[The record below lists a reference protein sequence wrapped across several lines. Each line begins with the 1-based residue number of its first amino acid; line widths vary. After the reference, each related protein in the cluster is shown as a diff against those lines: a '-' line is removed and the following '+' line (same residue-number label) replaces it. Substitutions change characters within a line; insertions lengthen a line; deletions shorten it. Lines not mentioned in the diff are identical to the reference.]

1 MTHFRSGPA
10 QPPHT
15 AAILVYAL
23 RARIR
28 RRNSSI
34 PDILNAM
41 QYGKKLPNDVSVR
54 LLSPTGSEPH
64 PLSWVTGVTQ
74 RRIGQ
79 STQADRK
86 LAQPFVMGGG
96 YRLRAHV
103 EVHNQRS
110 PGSQRRKVQGGQ
122 PNGLCKSPP
131 LHETRV

>member
-1 MTHFRSGPA
+1 M
-10 QPPHT
+10 
-15 AAILVYAL
+15 YAL

-41 QYGKKLPNDVSVR
+41 QYGSKLPNDVSVR
-54 LLSPTGSEPH
+54 VLSPTGSEPH

-79 STQADRK
+79 STQADWK
-86 LAQPFVMGGG
+86 LTPPFVMGGG
-96 YRLRAHV
+96 SRLRAHV

-110 PGSQRRKVQGGQ
+110 PGSHWRDHGSKQV
-122 PNGLCKSPP
+122 S
-131 LHETRV
+131 V